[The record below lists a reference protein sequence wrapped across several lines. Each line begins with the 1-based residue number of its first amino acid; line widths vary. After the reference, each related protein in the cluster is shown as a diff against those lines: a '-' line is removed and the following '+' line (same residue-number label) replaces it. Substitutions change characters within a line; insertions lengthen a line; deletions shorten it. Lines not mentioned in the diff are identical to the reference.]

1 MKAYNEDGTY
11 NMESNFSSKVKN
23 ALWALSPDEL
33 SVSNKTYCIMNN
45 VGAKVIFTKDLSFN
59 SNNSVDY
66 FTAQLKERLLLNA
79 KVQAGDQPA
88 EKPESLLAELEE
100 ATCQLIALI
109 CTINRANAAA
119 QVEGR
124 SLANLLAERDA
135 RMAQAAILRAFL
147 AGAAAKV
154 DRYF

>member
-1 MKAYNEDGTY
+1 MKLA
-11 NMESNFSSKVKN
+11 K
-23 ALWALSPDEL
+23 ALILRADTQ
-33 SVSNKTYCIMNN
+33 KRI
-45 VGAKVIFTKDLSFN
+45 
-59 SNNSVDY
+59 
-66 FTAQLKERLLLNA
+66 AQLKERLLLNA

-124 SLANLLAERDA
+124 SLADLLAERDA

-154 DRYF
+154 DRYSQKEIALLSTVDVAAKQKEVDALARKIRNMDLKIQEKN

>member
-1 MKAYNEDGTY
+1 MKLAE
-11 NMESNFSSKVKN
+11 
-23 ALWALSPDEL
+23 ALILRADTQ
-33 SVSNKTYCIMNN
+33 KRI
-45 VGAKVIFTKDLSFN
+45 
-59 SNNSVDY
+59 
-66 FTAQLKERLLLNA
+66 AQLKERLLLNA

-124 SLANLLAERDA
+124 SLADLLAERDA
-135 RMAQAAILRAFL
+135 RMAQAAILRTFL

-154 DRYF
+154 DRYSQKEIALLSTVDVAAKQKEVDALARKIRNMDLKIQEKNWLTEVPDLQ

>member
-1 MKAYNEDGTY
+1 MKLAE
-11 NMESNFSSKVKN
+11 
-23 ALWALSPDEL
+23 ALILRADTQ
-33 SVSNKTYCIMNN
+33 KRI
-45 VGAKVIFTKDLSFN
+45 
-59 SNNSVDY
+59 
-66 FTAQLKERLLLNA
+66 AQLKERLLLNA

-124 SLANLLAERDA
+124 SLADLLAERDA

-154 DRYF
+154 DRYSQKEIALLSTVDVAAKQKEVDALAQKIRNMDLKIQEKNWLTEVPDLQ

>member
-1 MKAYNEDGTY
+1 MKLAE
-11 NMESNFSSKVKN
+11 
-23 ALWALSPDEL
+23 ALILRADTQ
-33 SVSNKTYCIMNN
+33 KRI
-45 VGAKVIFTKDLSFN
+45 
-59 SNNSVDY
+59 
-66 FTAQLKERLLLNA
+66 AQLKERLLLNA

-124 SLANLLAERDA
+124 SLADLLAERDA

-154 DRYF
+154 DRYSQKEIALLSTVDVAAKQKEVDALARKIRNIDLKIQEKNWLTEVPDLQ

>member
-1 MKAYNEDGTY
+1 MKLAE
-11 NMESNFSSKVKN
+11 
-23 ALWALSPDEL
+23 ALILRADTQ
-33 SVSNKTYCIMNN
+33 KRI
-45 VGAKVIFTKDLSFN
+45 
-59 SNNSVDY
+59 
-66 FTAQLKERLLLNA
+66 AQLKERLLLNA

-124 SLANLLAERDA
+124 SLADLLAERDA
-135 RMAQAAILRAFL
+135 RMAQAAILHAFL

-154 DRYF
+154 DRYSQKEIALLSTVDVAAKQKEVDALARKIRNMDLKIQEKNWLTEVPDLQ

>member
-1 MKAYNEDGTY
+1 MKLAE
-11 NMESNFSSKVKN
+11 
-23 ALWALSPDEL
+23 ALILRADTQ
-33 SVSNKTYCIMNN
+33 KRI
-45 VGAKVIFTKDLSFN
+45 
-59 SNNSVDY
+59 
-66 FTAQLKERLLLNA
+66 AQLKERLLLNA

-124 SLANLLAERDA
+124 SLADLLAERDA

-154 DRYF
+154 DRYSQKEIALLSAVDVAAKQKEVDALARKIRNMDLKIQEKNWLTEVPDLQ

>member
-1 MKAYNEDGTY
+1 MKLAE
-11 NMESNFSSKVKN
+11 
-23 ALWALSPDEL
+23 ALILRADTQ
-33 SVSNKTYCIMNN
+33 KRI
-45 VGAKVIFTKDLSFN
+45 
-59 SNNSVDY
+59 
-66 FTAQLKERLLLNA
+66 AQLKERLLLNA

-124 SLANLLAERDA
+124 SLADLLAERDA

-154 DRYF
+154 DRYSQKEIALLSTVDVAAKQKEVDALARKIRNMDFKIQEKNWLTEVPDLQ

>member
-1 MKAYNEDGTY
+1 MKLAE
-11 NMESNFSSKVKN
+11 
-23 ALWALSPDEL
+23 ALILRADTQ
-33 SVSNKTYCIMNN
+33 KRI
-45 VGAKVIFTKDLSFN
+45 
-59 SNNSVDY
+59 
-66 FTAQLKERLLLNA
+66 AQLKERLLLNA

-124 SLANLLAERDA
+124 SLADLLAERDA

-154 DRYF
+154 DRYSQKEIALLSTVDVAAKQKEVDALARKIRNMDLKIQEKNWLTEVLDLQ

>member
-1 MKAYNEDGTY
+1 MRADTQKR
-11 NMESNFSSKVKN
+11 
-23 ALWALSPDEL
+23 
-33 SVSNKTYCIMNN
+33 I
-45 VGAKVIFTKDLSFN
+45 
-59 SNNSVDY
+59 
-66 FTAQLKERLLLNA
+66 AQLKERLLLNA

-124 SLANLLAERDA
+124 SLADLLAERDA

-154 DRYF
+154 DRYSQKEIALLSTVDVAAKQKEVDALARKIRNMDLKIQEKNWLTEVPDLQ

>member
-1 MKAYNEDGTY
+1 MKLAE
-11 NMESNFSSKVKN
+11 
-23 ALWALSPDEL
+23 ALILRADTQ
-33 SVSNKTYCIMNN
+33 KRI
-45 VGAKVIFTKDLSFN
+45 
-59 SNNSVDY
+59 
-66 FTAQLKERLLLNA
+66 AQLKERLLLNS

-124 SLANLLAERDA
+124 SLADLLAERDA

-154 DRYF
+154 DRYSQKEIALLSTVDVAAKQKEVDALARKIRNMDLKIQEKNWLTEVPDLQ

>member
-1 MKAYNEDGTY
+1 MKLAE
-11 NMESNFSSKVKN
+11 
-23 ALWALSPDEL
+23 ALILRADTQ
-33 SVSNKTYCIMNN
+33 KRI
-45 VGAKVIFTKDLSFN
+45 
-59 SNNSVDY
+59 
-66 FTAQLKERLLLNA
+66 AQLKERLLLNA

-124 SLANLLAERDA
+124 SLADLLAERDA

-154 DRYF
+154 DRYSQKEIALLSTVDVAAKQKEVAALARKIRNMDLKIQEKNWLTEVPDLQ

>member
-1 MKAYNEDGTY
+1 MKLAE
-11 NMESNFSSKVKN
+11 
-23 ALWALSPDEL
+23 ALILRADTQ
-33 SVSNKTYCIMNN
+33 KRI
-45 VGAKVIFTKDLSFN
+45 
-59 SNNSVDY
+59 
-66 FTAQLKERLLLNA
+66 AQLKERLLLNA

-124 SLANLLAERDA
+124 SLADLLAERDA

-154 DRYF
+154 DRYSQKEIALLSTVDVAAKQKEVDALARKIRNMDLKVQEKNWLTEVPDLQ

>member
-1 MKAYNEDGTY
+1 MKLAE
-11 NMESNFSSKVKN
+11 
-23 ALWALSPDEL
+23 ALILRADTQ
-33 SVSNKTYCIMNN
+33 KRI
-45 VGAKVIFTKDLSFN
+45 
-59 SNNSVDY
+59 
-66 FTAQLKERLLLNA
+66 AQLKERLLLNA
-79 KVQAGDQPA
+79 KIQAGDQPA

-124 SLANLLAERDA
+124 SLADLLAERDA

-154 DRYF
+154 DRYSQKEIALLSTVDVAAKQKEVDALARKIRNMDLKIQEKNWLTEVPDLQ

>member
-1 MKAYNEDGTY
+1 MKLAE
-11 NMESNFSSKVKN
+11 
-23 ALWALSPDEL
+23 ALILRADTQ
-33 SVSNKTYCIMNN
+33 KRI
-45 VGAKVIFTKDLSFN
+45 
-59 SNNSVDY
+59 
-66 FTAQLKERLLLNA
+66 AQLKERLLLNA

-119 QVEGR
+119 QVEGQ
-124 SLANLLAERDA
+124 SLADLLAERDA

-147 AGAAAKV
+147 AGEAAKV
-154 DRYF
+154 DRYSQKEIALLSTVDVAAKQKEVDALWR

>member
-1 MKAYNEDGTY
+1 MKLAE
-11 NMESNFSSKVKN
+11 
-23 ALWALSPDEL
+23 ALILRADTQ
-33 SVSNKTYCIMNN
+33 KRI
-45 VGAKVIFTKDLSFN
+45 
-59 SNNSVDY
+59 
-66 FTAQLKERLLLNA
+66 AQLKERLLLNA

-124 SLANLLAERDA
+124 SLADLLAERDA

-154 DRYF
+154 DRYSQKEIALLSTVDVATKQKEVDALARKIRNMDLKIQEKNWLTEVPDLQ

>member
-1 MKAYNEDGTY
+1 MKLAE
-11 NMESNFSSKVKN
+11 
-23 ALWALSPDEL
+23 ALILRADTQ
-33 SVSNKTYCIMNN
+33 KRI
-45 VGAKVIFTKDLSFN
+45 
-59 SNNSVDY
+59 
-66 FTAQLKERLLLNA
+66 AQLKERLLLNA

-119 QVEGR
+119 QVEGQ
-124 SLANLLAERDA
+124 SLADLLAERDA

-154 DRYF
+154 DRYSQKEIALLSTVDVAAKQKEVDALARKIRNMDLKIQEKNWLTEVPDLQ

>member
-1 MKAYNEDGTY
+1 MKLAE
-11 NMESNFSSKVKN
+11 
-23 ALWALSPDEL
+23 ALILRADTQ
-33 SVSNKTYCIMNN
+33 KRI
-45 VGAKVIFTKDLSFN
+45 
-59 SNNSVDY
+59 
-66 FTAQLKERLLLNA
+66 AQLKERLLLNA

-124 SLANLLAERDA
+124 SLADLLAERDA

-154 DRYF
+154 DRYSQKEIALLSTVDVAAKQKDVDALARKIRNMDLKIQEKNWLTEVPDLQ

>member
-1 MKAYNEDGTY
+1 MKLAE
-11 NMESNFSSKVKN
+11 
-23 ALWALSPDEL
+23 ALILRADTQ
-33 SVSNKTYCIMNN
+33 KRI
-45 VGAKVIFTKDLSFN
+45 
-59 SNNSVDY
+59 
-66 FTAQLKERLLLNA
+66 AQLKERLLLNA
-79 KVQAGDQPA
+79 KVQAGDQLA

-124 SLANLLAERDA
+124 SLADLLAERDA

-154 DRYF
+154 DRYSQKEIALLSTVDVAAKQKEVDALARKIRNMDLKIQEKNWLTEVPDLQ

>member
-1 MKAYNEDGTY
+1 MKLAE
-11 NMESNFSSKVKN
+11 
-23 ALWALSPDEL
+23 ALILRADTQ
-33 SVSNKTYCIMNN
+33 KRI
-45 VGAKVIFTKDLSFN
+45 
-59 SNNSVDY
+59 
-66 FTAQLKERLLLNA
+66 AQLKERLLLNA

-100 ATCQLIALI
+100 ATCQLIALF

-124 SLANLLAERDA
+124 SLADLLAERDA

-154 DRYF
+154 DRYSQKEIALLSTVDVAAKQKEVDALARKIRNMDLKIQEKNWLTEVPDLQ

>member
-1 MKAYNEDGTY
+1 MKLAE
-11 NMESNFSSKVKN
+11 
-23 ALWALSPDEL
+23 ALILRADTQ
-33 SVSNKTYCIMNN
+33 KRI
-45 VGAKVIFTKDLSFN
+45 
-59 SNNSVDY
+59 
-66 FTAQLKERLLLNA
+66 AQLKERLLLNA

-124 SLANLLAERDA
+124 SLADLLAERDA
-135 RMAQAAILRAFL
+135 RMAQAAILRAFI

-154 DRYF
+154 DRYSQKEIALLSTVDVAAKQKEVDALARKIRNMDLKIQEKNWLTEVPDLQ

>member
-1 MKAYNEDGTY
+1 MKLAE
-11 NMESNFSSKVKN
+11 
-23 ALWALSPDEL
+23 ALILRADTQ
-33 SVSNKTYCIMNN
+33 KRI
-45 VGAKVIFTKDLSFN
+45 
-59 SNNSVDY
+59 
-66 FTAQLKERLLLNA
+66 AQLKERLLLNA

-109 CTINRANAAA
+109 CTIKRANAAA

-124 SLANLLAERDA
+124 SLADLLAERDA

-154 DRYF
+154 DRYSQKEIALLSTVDVAAKQKEVDALARKIRNMGLKIQEKNWLTEVPDLQ

>member
-1 MKAYNEDGTY
+1 MKLAE
-11 NMESNFSSKVKN
+11 
-23 ALWALSPDEL
+23 ALILRADTQ
-33 SVSNKTYCIMNN
+33 KRI
-45 VGAKVIFTKDLSFN
+45 
-59 SNNSVDY
+59 
-66 FTAQLKERLLLNA
+66 AQLKERLLLNA

-124 SLANLLAERDA
+124 SLADLLAERDA

-154 DRYF
+154 DRYSQKEIALLSTVDVAAKQKEVDALARKIRNMDLKIQEKNWLTEVPDLQ

>member
-1 MKAYNEDGTY
+1 MKLAE
-11 NMESNFSSKVKN
+11 
-23 ALWALSPDEL
+23 ALILRADTQ
-33 SVSNKTYCIMNN
+33 KRI
-45 VGAKVIFTKDLSFN
+45 
-59 SNNSVDY
+59 
-66 FTAQLKERLLLNA
+66 AQLKERLLLNA

-119 QVEGR
+119 QVEGQ
-124 SLANLLAERDA
+124 SLADLLAERDA

-154 DRYF
+154 DRYSQKEIALLSTVDVATKQKEVDALWR

>member
-1 MKAYNEDGTY
+1 MKLAE
-11 NMESNFSSKVKN
+11 
-23 ALWALSPDEL
+23 ALILRADTQ
-33 SVSNKTYCIMNN
+33 KRI
-45 VGAKVIFTKDLSFN
+45 
-59 SNNSVDY
+59 
-66 FTAQLKERLLLNA
+66 AQLKERLLLNA

-124 SLANLLAERDA
+124 SLADLLAERDA

-154 DRYF
+154 DRYSQKEIALLSTVDVAAKQKEVDALARKIKIGRAHV

>member
-1 MKAYNEDGTY
+1 MKLAE
-11 NMESNFSSKVKN
+11 
-23 ALWALSPDEL
+23 ALILRADTQ
-33 SVSNKTYCIMNN
+33 KRI
-45 VGAKVIFTKDLSFN
+45 
-59 SNNSVDY
+59 
-66 FTAQLKERLLLNA
+66 AQLKERLLLNA

-124 SLANLLAERDA
+124 SLADLLAERDA

-154 DRYF
+154 DRYSQKEIALLSTVDVAVK

>member
-1 MKAYNEDGTY
+1 MKLAE
-11 NMESNFSSKVKN
+11 
-23 ALWALSPDEL
+23 ALILRADTQ
-33 SVSNKTYCIMNN
+33 KRI
-45 VGAKVIFTKDLSFN
+45 
-59 SNNSVDY
+59 
-66 FTAQLKERLLLNA
+66 AQLKERLLLNA

-124 SLANLLAERDA
+124 SLADLLAERDA

-154 DRYF
+154 DRYSQKEIALLSTVDVAAKQKEVDALARKILRDRKSVV